1 MEQTKG
7 YLRLE
12 GKIWGLNNK
21 EPFANSVKKSLS
33 FGLQSSKTNTNYV
46 QVGDWI
52 SSKLNVKI
60 KANPDDEVTELG
72 EQEAIDFVKANF
84 KDGDSVYL
92 NIRADVDTYHKK
104 LVWIISQMYKK
115 SEAID
120 FDAEGFEEVNELNQS
135 IIITEKPS
143 GGKVKVG
150 VTTYKGEMIELEL
163 ALEDEVVKEYFE
175 ENAKVGDLMHVTI
188 DVDNR
193 PIYEEGQVE
202 TGEPSKERTTLKGKK
217 IGGSGTNKSYK
228 KIKDRELV
236 LSISDVDTEKTEK
249 GKYTRDDIRDAIQ
262 LVENK
267 PVSSSKK
274 TDTSTSGETT
284 TVTDEDL
291 PF

>member
-1 MEQTKG
+1 MIQGTKG

-21 EPFANSVKKSLS
+21 EPFTNSVKRSLS

-52 SSKLNVKI
+52 SSKLNVKV
-60 KANPDDEVTELG
+60 KANSEDEVIELG
-72 EQEAIDFVKANF
+72 EQDAIDFVKTNF

-120 FDAEGFEEVNELNQS
+120 FDSADFEEVNELNQS
-135 IIITEKPS
+135 VIITEKPS
-143 GGKVKVG
+143 EGKVKVG
-150 VTTYKGEMIELEL
+150 VTTFYGEMLELEL

-193 PIYEEGQVE
+193 PIYEEGEVE

-217 IGGSGTNKSYK
+217 MGGENKKSYR
-228 KIKDRELV
+228 KIKSRDLV
-236 LSISDVDTEKTEK
+236 LSISDVDTEKNEK
-249 GKYTRDDIRDAIQ
+249 SKYTRDDIREA
-262 LVENK
+262 LEKTENK
-267 PVSSSKK
+267 QSNKSTNSSS
-274 TDTSTSGETT
+274 TNNDTK
-284 TVTDEDL
+284 TVTEDDL

>member
-1 MEQTKG
+1 MEMTKG

-120 FDAEGFEEVNELNQS
+120 FDSADFEEVNELNQS
-135 IIITEKPS
+135 VIITEKAND
-143 GGKVKVG
+143 GKVKVG
-150 VTTYKGEMIELEL
+150 VTTYYGEMLELEL

-193 PIYEEGQVE
+193 PIYEEGEVE

-217 IGGSGTNKSYK
+217 IGGENKKSYR
-228 KIKDRELV
+228 KIKSRDLV
-236 LSISDVDTEKTEK
+236 LSISDVDTEKNEK
-249 GKYTRDDIRDAIQ
+249 SKYTRDEIREA
-262 LVENK
+262 LEKTENK
-267 PVSSSKK
+267 QSNKSNSSSS
-274 TDTSTSGETT
+274 TTNNDTTS
-284 TVTDEDL
+284 VTDDDL